1 MDVSSRVNYCLKKL
15 YWKYAIC
22 TKLGHEWVI
31 QNPVHPFHITYLVI
45 FSSYVTCH
53 VHDTY
58 MLQLGRVLK
67 RAAETVWKRHYPP
80 ASRWKG
86 WESSRSDS
94 KQGKNSSQPQAAR
107 TCKWALLDLENQPEP
122 RHNDRH
128 CAVDMNEN
136 DAPHLQ
142 GGYRSAR
149 NMSHSLTNGLH
160 FSSFNSCSVTEN
172 APDCCPPAKKDL
184 DLSCASLKYVRVT
197 LSNLGE
203 LIVGPDSWT
212 RNFCSHVV
220 LDSCSL
226 LTTHMVQSCH
236 VCQAE
241 LLVLHAAKYNSK
253 SRRPCDNMW

>member
-1 MDVSSRVNYCLKKL
+1 M
-15 YWKYAIC
+15 
-22 TKLGHEWVI
+22 

-45 FSSYVTCH
+45 FSSYVACH
-53 VHDTY
+53 VHNTY
-58 MLQLGRVLK
+58 MLQLGRGPLK
-67 RAAETVWKRHYPP
+67 PCRSIITRPRQGEKVGRAQEVIQ
-80 ASRWKG
+80 
-86 WESSRSDS
+86 S
-94 KQGKNSSQPQAAR
+94 KAKIHHSLRQQEHIR
-107 TCKWALLDLENQPEP
+107 TCKWVFLDLENQPEP

-149 NMSHSLTNGLH
+149 NMSHSLTNGWRHL
-160 FSSFNSCSVTEN
+160 SSFNSCSDTEN

-184 DLSCASLKYVRVT
+184 DLSCASPKCASDIKQSRTTY
-197 LSNLGE
+197 
-203 LIVGPDSWT
+203 SWT
-212 RNFCSHVV
+212 RFMSPKFLLSCCV
-220 LDSCSL
+220 SCSL